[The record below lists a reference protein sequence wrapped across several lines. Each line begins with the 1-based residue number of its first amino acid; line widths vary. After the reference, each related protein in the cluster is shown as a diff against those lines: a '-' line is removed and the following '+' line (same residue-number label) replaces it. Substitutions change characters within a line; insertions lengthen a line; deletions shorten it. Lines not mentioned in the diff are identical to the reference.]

1 MDEGQRLRF
10 FESPMKEDAADD
22 RPGLEYSSGKD
33 SDMDMG
39 EEVGEEVGEAVHMGE
54 GMGVRARRAARQ
66 KGSSFGPMKEDADRE
81 QYLTWMQTRKE
92 KKKRESKQ
100 EKKRNFIDVMSRQK
114 PRTDAA
120 GMWQCEMCSHHK
132 RCKAVQSVHHLLHV
146 AAAQITKAIRVA
158 SAHI

>member
-66 KGSSFGPMKEDADRE
+66 KGSSTGPMKEDADRA
-81 QYLTWMQTRKE
+81 
-92 KKKRESKQ
+92 
-100 EKKRNFIDVMSRQK
+100 
-114 PRTDAA
+114 AA
-120 GMWQCEMCSHHK
+120 GDRRAGRPVGDSNSVQHACS
-132 RCKAVQSVHHLLHV
+132 
-146 AAAQITKAIRVA
+146 
-158 SAHI
+158 SAHYYYAHAFLTL